1 MEKLFVYALLYSEG
15 FDVWASYADTLDML
29 FIENLENEEYLSLEM
44 MRPKEAVLHIISVMY
59 RSELYSEYFGKI
71 LMKSLQQIYKN
82 ISIEVFAKKMY
93 SLWKKLPQH
102 ICKEEPFFTLS
113 YADDCLSYGDEY
125 QCRQLYEK
133 AMYYYD

>member
-15 FDVWASYADTLDML
+15 FDVWASYADTLDRL

-44 MRPKEAVLHIISVMY
+44 MRPKEAVLHSISVMY
-59 RSELYSEYFGKI
+59 RSEFDSEYFGEI
-71 LMKSLQQIYKN
+71 LMKSLQQIYEN

>member
-44 MRPKEAVLHIISVMY
+44 MRPKEAVLHSISVMY
-59 RSELYSEYFGKI
+59 GSEFDSEYFGKI
-71 LMKSLQQIYKN
+71 LMKSLQQIYEN

>member
-15 FDVWASYADTLDML
+15 FDVWASYADILDML

-44 MRPKEAVLHIISVMY
+44 MRPKEAVLHSISVMY
-59 RSELYSEYFGKI
+59 RSEFDSEYFGKI
-71 LMKSLQQIYKN
+71 LMKSLQQIYEN

>member
-44 MRPKEAVLHIISVMY
+44 MRPKEAVLHSISVMY
-59 RSELYSEYFGKI
+59 RSELDSEYFGKI